1 MLVEAKR
8 RLELARQDAP
18 DAHFIEVRC
27 DDVLEACA
35 ALPADPVTERLER
48 ACPAVVPTRNRRNAP
63 AAQRIWLGEKDL
75 AHLLSGLEAL
85 AGEGSHDGP
94 AAEGR

>member
-1 MLVEAKR
+1 VQREGAGD
-8 RLELARQDAP
+8 ARGGETKAGAGAADAP

-75 AHLLSGLEAL
+75 AHLLSGA
-85 AGEGSHDGP
+85 
-94 AAEGR
+94 